1 MLISVVG
8 NRSFLFYE
16 LCVESVL
23 SFQIPQIMKWS
34 MPMNKN
40 TLNIK
45 KKILIID
52 DSKLQTEA
60 LRTILE
66 DEYDITTSQTAQ
78 DGLKNAKIGSYSLI
92 ILDIIMPGQ
101 DGFEVLKELQSTV
114 LTKYIPVI
122 IITSLSDAHYEEK
135 GLTLGAVDYITKPF
149 VPLIVKARVRTHVKL
164 YQYQMNFR
172 QQAMLDGLTGI
183 ANRRS
188 YNKNSRIKWRE
199 AIRLELPFTICMID
213 VDNFKTYN
221 DTFGHAKG
229 DKVLISVAQ
238 TLSSHLQRAT
248 DFLARYGG
256 EEFVIILMENDARA
270 SYEFMKRICKAVE
283 DLHIPQNPLVAQW
296 VTISIGG
303 VTLVP
308 KITDTYDTYVQIADT
323 MLYDAKRYGRNQVV
337 WSNENKEQWLEKN

>member
-1 MLISVVG
+1 
-8 NRSFLFYE
+8 
-16 LCVESVL
+16 
-23 SFQIPQIMKWS
+23 
-34 MPMNKN
+34 MNEN
-40 TLNIK
+40 TLKVK

-66 DEYDITTSQTAQ
+66 DEYDITISQTAQ
-78 DGLKNAKIGSYSLI
+78 DGLKSAKIGNYSLI
-92 ILDIIMPGQ
+92 ILDIIMPEL

-172 QQAMLDGLTGI
+172 QQAMIDGLTGI

-188 YNKNSRIKWRE
+188 YNKSSRVKWRE
-199 AIRLELPFTICMID
+199 AIRLALPFSICMID
-213 VDNFKTYN
+213 VDNFKMYN
-221 DTFGHAKG
+221 DTFGHAMG

-238 TLSSHLQRAT
+238 CLSSHLQRAT

-256 EEFVIILMENDARA
+256 EEFVIIMMENDAQS
-270 SYEFMKRICKAVE
+270 SYKFMKRICQAVE
-283 DLHIPQNPLVAQW
+283 DLHITQNPLVAQW

-308 KITDTYDTYVQIADT
+308 KVTDTYDTYVQIADT

-337 WSNENKEQWLEKN
+337 WSNGNSEQWMEKN